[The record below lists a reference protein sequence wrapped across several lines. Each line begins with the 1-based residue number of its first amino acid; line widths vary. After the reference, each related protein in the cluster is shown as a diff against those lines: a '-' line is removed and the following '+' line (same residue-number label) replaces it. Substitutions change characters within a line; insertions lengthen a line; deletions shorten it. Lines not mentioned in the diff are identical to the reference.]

1 MTTQP
6 ALDKLAER
14 YVALEAIA
22 EAAREYRAANERY
35 VYVTGSLPF
44 TAHEDSDEWHKAS
57 RAQLN
62 AEFDLY
68 IALDVLAKTELCHS

>member
-1 MTTQP
+1 MTSQA

-35 VYVTGSLPF
+35 IAVSSRYNDV
-44 TAHEDSDEWHKAS
+44 DSPEWHQAS
-57 RAQLN
+57 RAQLDR
-62 AEFDLY
+62 EFDLY
-68 IALDVLAKTELCHS
+68 IALDALAKIESCPS